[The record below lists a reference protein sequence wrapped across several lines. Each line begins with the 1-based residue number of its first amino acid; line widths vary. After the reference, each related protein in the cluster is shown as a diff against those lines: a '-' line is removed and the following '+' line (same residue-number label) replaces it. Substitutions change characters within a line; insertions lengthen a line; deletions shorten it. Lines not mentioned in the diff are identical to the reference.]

1 MQSVFPACSVMWA
14 NIQLLGSE
22 SVLPVRQLQMGELI
36 TNDKNVVNRNTADSM
51 EKERKTEREE
61 CLPSHSRLVLTI
73 TRVKADLERAALLFT
88 PEADEDA

>member
-1 MQSVFPACSVMWA
+1 MQSVFPACSDTWA

-36 TNDKNVVNRNTADSM
+36 TNDKNVVNRNTADST

-61 CLPSHSRLVLTI
+61 CLRSHSQLVLAI